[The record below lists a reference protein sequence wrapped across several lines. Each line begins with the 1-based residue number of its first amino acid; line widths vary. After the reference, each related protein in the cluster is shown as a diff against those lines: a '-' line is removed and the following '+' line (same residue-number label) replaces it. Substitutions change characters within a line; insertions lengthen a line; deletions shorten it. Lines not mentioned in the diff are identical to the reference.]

1 MHNIDELHPQE
12 EQNFPYEPPYKPDSA
27 DVPERQYWPLAAT
40 FWIDVL
46 VIGALVVVVN
56 IVAGVFLFVR
66 ISQARVP
73 LFDSAGNVDIPQLL
87 ELMGTGAFSLLLLI
101 QFLIFALVPIARIT
115 LLRRQSLAVI
125 GFTASRPLWLIV
137 QGVGIGVLMLLINA
151 LISSFFVAQG
161 ISQNQLEQ
169 LPLFQGDYIGQFLV
183 ALLVVVAA
191 PISEEIL
198 FRGYAFSAFLKQWG
212 APAAYLIS
220 SLLFSIAHSLSVTQ
234 GLLALL
240 IPIFIMGLILAF
252 IMHRTR
258 SILPCIIAHAFN
270 NGVAISHAITCINN
284 PNAPLCQS

>member
-1 MHNIDELHPQE
+1 MYNE
-12 EQNFPYEPPYKPDSA
+12 EQTLPYKPDAA
-27 DVPERQYWPLAAT
+27 DVPESQYWPLAVT

-46 VIGALVVVVN
+46 VIAALVILVN
-56 IVAGVFLFVR
+56 IIAGVFLFVR

-73 LFDSAGNVDIPQLL
+73 LFDSAGNVDMRQLL
-87 ELMGTGAFSLLLLI
+87 ELMGTGAFSLLLLA

-151 LISSFFVAQG
+151 LVSYFFVAQG
-161 ISQNQLEQ
+161 ISQNQLDQ
-169 LPLFQGDYIGQFLV
+169 LPLFQGDYIGQFV
-183 ALLVVVAA
+183 VGLLVVVVA

-198 FRGYAFSAFLKQWG
+198 FRGYAFSAFFKQWG
-212 APAAYLIS
+212 APAASVIS

-240 IPIFIMGLILAF
+240 IPTFIMGLILAF
-252 IMHRTR
+252 SMYRTR

-270 NGVAISHAITCINN
+270 NGVAISLAITCINN